1 MNVEINWLAVI
12 FATAASMAVG
22 SIWYSRSVFGNIWM
36 RLAKV
41 DQKKAAAS
49 GMRPIVIT
57 IIVSFATAFV
67 LAHMIYLASSF
78 FHNTFLQDALTTA
91 FWLWV
96 GLTAA
101 RFITH
106 DAFEGRPLSLTI
118 LNCTHELVTLLI
130 MAGIIG
136 IMGVQA

>member
-1 MNVEINWLAVI
+1 MEVQVNWLAVV
-12 FATAASMAVG
+12 FATISTMAVG
-22 SIWYSRSVFGNIWM
+22 SIWYSKSIFGNIWI
-36 RLAKV
+36 RLARV
-41 DQKKAAAS
+41 DEKKAAAR
-49 GMRPIVIT
+49 GMAPIIIT
-57 IIVSFATAFV
+57 VVVSFATAFV
-67 LAHMIYLASSF
+67 LAHMAYMSNAF
-78 FHNTFLQDALTTA
+78 FHNTFLQDSLTTA

-101 RFITH
+101 RFVTH

-136 IMGVQA
+136 VMGVQ